1 MTEQGMPVILVVD
14 DQPENLDVLS
24 RLLEP
29 SYRVLAARSGE
40 QALRVAASVPRPDL
54 MLLDVMMPDM
64 DGYAVLEHL
73 REKSSTRDIP
83 VIFVTALDAQ
93 KYEERGFGLG
103 AVDYVAKPIKPAI
116 LLARVHAQLELKQ
129 ARDRLDKKVRFL
141 TDHDPLTQMSNRLDF
156 RERVLGAMARA
167 RRDARLVGVML
178 VDIDDF
184 RVVNANYGDTVGDA
198 LLREFANRLKANL
211 RAGDTL
217 ARVGANEFA
226 FILEGLTERDLA
238 AVAAKRALGVIEQ
251 PFQID
256 GREITV
262 SASIGIAAYPNDGE
276 ELDALLHAVDVAKEA
291 AQAGGGAGFR
301 FYFPELDALVK
312 EAGLACA
319 ETLKRIETLTERER
333 EVLDMLVAGQ
343 SNKGIAYLLGASPR
357 TVETHRARV
366 MRKMAAESFADLVR
380 MVLAAQRVHGMS
392 SA

>member
-1 MTEQGMPVILVVD
+1 MSEQDMPVILVVD

-24 RLLEP
+24 RLLERN
-29 SYRVLAARSGE
+29 YRLLAARSGE

-64 DGYAVLEHL
+64 DGYAVLEQL
-73 REKSSTRDIP
+73 REESSTRDIP
-83 VIFVTALDAQ
+83 VIFVTALDAP
-93 KYEERGFGLG
+93 KDEERGFGLG
-103 AVDYVAKPIKPAI
+103 AVDYVAKPIKQAI

-141 TDHDPLTQMSNRLDF
+141 ADHDPLTQMSNRLDF

-198 LLREFANRLKANL
+198 LLREFANRLKASL

-238 AVAAKRALGVIEQ
+238 AVAARRALAAIEQ

-256 GREITV
+256 DREIRL

-276 ELDALLHAVDVAKEA
+276 ELDALLHAVDIAKEA
-291 AQAGGGAGFR
+291 AQAGSGAGFR

-312 EAGLACA
+312 EAGVECA
-319 ETLKRIETLTERER
+319 ETLKRIETFPGGHIPSQAER
-333 EVLDMLVAGQ
+333 ANQ
-343 SNKGIAYLLGASPR
+343 QAASR
-357 TVETHRARV
+357 
-366 MRKMAAESFADLVR
+366 
-380 MVLAAQRVHGMS
+380 
-392 SA
+392 